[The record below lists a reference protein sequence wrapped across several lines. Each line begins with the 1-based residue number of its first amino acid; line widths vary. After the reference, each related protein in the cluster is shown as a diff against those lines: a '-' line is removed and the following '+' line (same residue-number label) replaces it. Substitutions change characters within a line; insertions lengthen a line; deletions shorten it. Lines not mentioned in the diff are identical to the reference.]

1 MKNKTVFITG
11 TSSGIGRETAFKFAS
26 AGASLVLT
34 CHKKKKEGE
43 KTQRQ
48 CLELGAED
56 TLLLH
61 LDVMNDKSIFDA
73 IKQTRKKYGGI
84 DILINNA
91 GTGIVKPFED
101 NSAEEIEQQL
111 RTNLEG
117 LIKVTHAFIPHVR
130 EAIINVGSFLSKNAF
145 PDMAVYCASKF
156 GVRGF
161 TQSLAEE
168 LPDLRICCVNPD
180 LTATPLTGNEGRPPE
195 LVADIIFKVAAH
207 KIRVKRGGDV
217 DVWEVLKK

>member
-11 TSSGIGRETAFKFAS
+11 TSSGIGRATAFKFAS
-26 AGASLVLT
+26 AGVGLVLT
-34 CHKKKKEGE
+34 YHKKKREGE
-43 KTQRQ
+43 KTERK
-48 CLELGAED
+48 CLDLGAKD

-61 LDVMNDKSIFDA
+61 LDVTNDKSISDA
-73 IKQTRKKYGGI
+73 VKQTRKKYGGI

-91 GTGIVKPFED
+91 GTGVVKPFVD
-101 NSAEEIEQQL
+101 NSAEEIEHQL

-117 LIKVTHAFIPHVR
+117 LIKVTYAFIPHIR

-168 LPDLRICCVNPD
+168 LPNLRVCCVNPD

-195 LVADIIFKVAAH
+195 VVADIIFKVVSH
-207 KIRVKRGGDV
+207 KIRVKKGGDV
-217 DVWEVLKK
+217 DVWDILKK

>member
-11 TSSGIGRETAFKFAS
+11 TSSGIGKETAFRFAS
-26 AGASLVLT
+26 TGARVVLT
-34 CHKKKKEGE
+34 YHKKKKEGRRTE
-43 KTQRQ
+43 KH
-48 CLELGAED
+48 CVELGADD

-61 LDVMNDKSIFDA
+61 LDVMNDKSIADA
-73 IKQTRKKYGGI
+73 IKQTRKKYGNI

-91 GTGIVKPFED
+91 GTGVVKPFKD
-101 NSAEEIEQQL
+101 NSTNEIEQQL

-161 TQSLAEE
+161 TQSLAQE

-195 LVADIIFKVAAH
+195 LVADIIFKVASR
-207 KIRVKRGGDV
+207 KIRVKKGGDV
-217 DVWEVLKK
+217 DVWEILQ